1 MNSFPANSPEWL
13 SKRILNK
20 GGTISFQEYMDIVL
34 NDPLEGYYGS
44 GKAKL
49 SIDGDFV
56 TSPSLSE
63 DFSRFLAI
71 QLNQWLKQLSKELK
85 FTQKLKII
93 EFGSGDAS
101 LLKGIISYLLKNEK
115 DILNSLS
122 FLIIE
127 INNGMVEKQ
136 KNNLN
141 DFINKGVDISWIDF
155 EDLEDESLNG
165 IIIAHEVLDA
175 FPVERIQYSNGEIF
189 RQGVSF
195 DKQKGSL
202 DFKLIQLNDQLI
214 QYLTYIKE
222 EIGVAI
228 PPLDAP
234 DGWTTE
240 LRVNDSEW
248 LNGINKKFK
257 NGILLIID
265 YAIDSKRYYS
275 AKRIDGTLITYK
287 DQKASS
293 DLLRK
298 PADCDMTSHLCSDI
312 LINQAKL
319 NGFECLGSVK
329 QGEAL
334 LALGLSKELFQ
345 IQDNFKDDL
354 SGALLKREALLRLVD
369 PLCLGDLKWFVF
381 QKNGSINFSSECI
394 R

>member
-1 MNSFPANSPEWL
+1 MNSFPVNSPEWL

-20 GGTISFQEYMDIVL
+20 GGIISFHEYMDIVL

-49 SIDGDFV
+49 SLDGDFV
-56 TSPSLSE
+56 TSPSLSD

-71 QLNQWLKQLSKELK
+71 QLKEWLKQLSKELK
-85 FTQKLKII
+85 STQKLKII

-101 LLKGIISYLLKNEK
+101 LLKGVISYLQITEK

-127 INNGMVEKQ
+127 INNGMAEKQ

-141 DFINKGVDISWIDF
+141 DFINKGIDISWINF

-195 DKQKGSL
+195 DKQTGTL
-202 DFKLIQLNDQLI
+202 NFKLIALNDQLI
-214 QYLTYIKE
+214 EYLTYIKE
-222 EIGVAI
+222 EIGVVI

-248 LNGINKKFK
+248 LKGINKKFK

-287 DQKASS
+287 DQQASS
-293 DLLRK
+293 DLLKK
-298 PADCDMTSHLCSDI
+298 PGDCDMTSHLCSDI

-319 NGFECLGSVK
+319 NGFECMGSVK

-334 LALGLSKELFQ
+334 LALGLSKELFE

>member
-20 GGTISFQEYMDIVL
+20 GGIISFQEYMDIVL

-136 KNNLN
+136 KNNLK

-287 DQKASS
+287 DQKASN

-381 QKNGSINFSSECI
+381 QKKGSINFSSECI

>member
-20 GGTISFQEYMDIVL
+20 GGIISFQEYMDIVL

-136 KNNLN
+136 KNNLK

-381 QKNGSINFSSECI
+381 QKKGSINFSSECI

>member
-20 GGTISFQEYMDIVL
+20 GGIISFQEYMDIVL

-298 PADCDMTSHLCSDI
+298 PADCDITSHLCSDI

>member
-20 GGTISFQEYMDIVL
+20 GGIISFHEYMDIVL

-298 PADCDMTSHLCSDI
+298 PADCDITSHLCSDI